1 MLNVNSDIQ
10 SMRSG
15 ASAATATSGI
25 NQPEVT
31 SALDLQLVKSTAPSA
46 SWTES
51 TALPTPPA
59 GHSLVTPSVA
69 EDVLSKLFGGISG
82 EVRSRTEGTEPQR
95 STQNASS
102 GYPYLSQVNNVDPQ
116 AMMMMVTLLSLDA
129 SAQKVASMKNS
140 NEIYTDGQNKALD
153 NKTLEFKKQLEEQQK
168 AEEKAQ
174 KSKILGQ
181 VFGWL
186 GVAVTA
192 IAAIFNPALW
202 AVVAVS
208 ATAMALQTAVD
219 VMGDKAPQALKTAA
233 QVFGGVSI
241 AASILTAGI
250 GGVSSLMSKV
260 GDVANKVG
268 DVANKVGSNIV
279 KTVTKLADVFVE
291 NVVSKVAATANGFTT
306 SARSIGTT
314 VLNNDSAQYSILAQL
329 SAYAVQNLT
338 RQSENLGESAKVEL
352 DKAAAELRNQ
362 ASYLQNASQ
371 LISDSA
377 RVNSRIVSGRV

>member
-59 GHSLVTPSVA
+59 GHSLVTPSAA

-168 AEEKAQ
+168 AEEKAH
-174 KSKILGQ
+174 KSKIVGQ

-192 IAAIFNPALW
+192 IAAIFTPALW

-250 GGVSSLMSKV
+250 GGVSSLMS
-260 GDVANKVG
+260 KVG

-352 DKAAAELRNQ
+352 DKAATELRNQ

>member
-10 SMRSG
+10 SMRFG

-268 DVANKVGSNIV
+268 SNIV

-371 LISDSA
+371 LISDTA

>member
-10 SMRSG
+10 SVMSG
-15 ASAATATSGI
+15 VSAATTTSGI
-25 NQPEVT
+25 NQPGGS
-31 SALDLQLVKSTAPSA
+31 SALDLQLVKSAAPSA

-51 TALPTPPA
+51 TALPKPPA
-59 GHSLVTPSVA
+59 GYSLVTPSVA
-69 EDVLSKLFGGISG
+69 EDVLSKLLGGISG
-82 EVRSRTEGTEPQR
+82 DVMSRTSGTEPQS
-95 STQNASS
+95 STQSTTS
-102 GYPYLSQVNNVDPQ
+102 GYPYLSQVNKVDPQ
-116 AMMMMVTLLSLDA
+116 TMMMMATLLSLDA

-140 NEIYTDGQNKALD
+140 NEIYKDGQNQALE

-174 KSKILGQ
+174 KSKIVGQ

-192 IAAIFNPALW
+192 VAAIFNPVLW

-233 QVFGGVSI
+233 QAFGGLSL
-241 AASILTAGI
+241 AAGILTAGI

-260 GDVANKVG
+260 GDVAG
-268 DVANKVGSNIV
+268 KVGSNIV
-279 KTVTKLADVFVE
+279 KAVTTLADTLVE
-291 NVVSKVAATANGFTT
+291 NVASKISAVANGLTT
-306 SARSIGTT
+306 SSRSIGTT
-314 VLNNDSAQYSILAQL
+314 VLNNDAANHNLL
-329 SAYAVQNLT
+329 SQISSFVVENLT
-338 RQSENLGESAKVEL
+338 RQSESLSQSAKAEL
-352 DKAAAELRNQ
+352 DKAALEVQNQ
-362 ASYLQNASQ
+362 ANYIQSASK

>member
-59 GHSLVTPSVA
+59 GHSLVTPSAA

-174 KSKILGQ
+174 KSKIVGQ

-268 DVANKVGSNIV
+268 SNIV

-329 SAYAVQNLT
+329 SAYEVQNLT

>member
-10 SMRSG
+10 SVMSG
-15 ASAATATSGI
+15 VSAATTTSGI
-25 NQPEVT
+25 NQPRGS
-31 SALDLQLVKSTAPSA
+31 SALDLQLVKSAAPSA

-82 EVRSRTEGTEPQR
+82 DVMSRTSGTEPQS
-95 STQNASS
+95 STQSTTS
-102 GYPYLSQVNNVDPQ
+102 GYPYLSQVNKVDPQ
-116 AMMMMVTLLSLDA
+116 TMMMMAT
-129 SAQKVASMKNS
+129 AQKVASMKNS
-140 NEIYTDGQNKALD
+140 NEIYKDGQNQALE

-174 KSKILGQ
+174 KSKIVGQ

-192 IAAIFNPALW
+192 VAAIFNPALW

-208 ATAMALQTAVD
+208 VTAMALQTAVD

-233 QVFGGVSI
+233 QAFGGLSL
-241 AASILTAGI
+241 AAGILTAGI

-260 GDVANKVG
+260 GDVAG
-268 DVANKVGSNIV
+268 KVGSNIV
-279 KTVTKLADVFVE
+279 KAVTTLADTLVE
-291 NVVSKVAATANGFTT
+291 NVASKISAVANGLTT
-306 SARSIGTT
+306 SSRSIGTT
-314 VLNNDSAQYSILAQL
+314 VLNNDAANHNLL
-329 SAYAVQNLT
+329 SQISSFVVENLT
-338 RQSENLGESAKVEL
+338 RQSESLSQSAKAEL
-352 DKAAAELRNQ
+352 DKAALEVQNQ
-362 ASYLQNASQ
+362 ANYIQSASK

>member
-268 DVANKVGSNIV
+268 SNIV

-371 LISDSA
+371 LISDSV

>member
-10 SMRSG
+10 SMRFG

-95 STQNASS
+95 STQNGSS

-268 DVANKVGSNIV
+268 SNIV

>member
-82 EVRSRTEGTEPQR
+82 EVRSRTQGTEPQR

-268 DVANKVGSNIV
+268 SNIV

>member
-1 MLNVNSDIQ
+1 
-10 SMRSG
+10 
-15 ASAATATSGI
+15 
-25 NQPEVT
+25 
-31 SALDLQLVKSTAPSA
+31 
-46 SWTES
+46 
-51 TALPTPPA
+51 
-59 GHSLVTPSVA
+59 
-69 EDVLSKLFGGISG
+69 
-82 EVRSRTEGTEPQR
+82 
-95 STQNASS
+95 
-102 GYPYLSQVNNVDPQ
+102 
-116 AMMMMVTLLSLDA
+116 VTLLSLDA

-268 DVANKVGSNIV
+268 SNIV

>member
-10 SMRSG
+10 SMRFG

-202 AVVAVS
+202 AVVVVS

-250 GGVSSLMSKV
+250 GGVSSLMS
-260 GDVANKVG
+260 KVG

>member
-174 KSKILGQ
+174 KSKIVGQ

-192 IAAIFNPALW
+192 IAAIFNPALL

-250 GGVSSLMSKV
+250 GGVSSLMS
-260 GDVANKVG
+260 KVG

>member
-10 SMRSG
+10 SMRFG

-186 GVAVTA
+186 CVAVTA

-250 GGVSSLMSKV
+250 GGVSSLMS
-260 GDVANKVG
+260 KVG

>member
-46 SWTES
+46 SGTES

-174 KSKILGQ
+174 KSKIVGQ

-268 DVANKVGSNIV
+268 SNIV
-279 KTVTKLADVFVE
+279 KAVTKLADVFVE

-314 VLNNDSAQYSILAQL
+314 VLNNDSAQYNILAQL

>member
-10 SMRSG
+10 SVMSG
-15 ASAATATSGI
+15 VSAATTTSGI
-25 NQPEVT
+25 NQPGGS
-31 SALDLQLVKSTAPSA
+31 SALDLQLVKSAAPLA

-82 EVRSRTEGTEPQR
+82 DVMSRTSGTEPQSSTR
-95 STQNASS
+95 STTS
-102 GYPYLSQVNNVDPQ
+102 GYPYLSQVNKVDPQ
-116 AMMMMVTLLSLDA
+116 TMMMMATRLSLDA

-140 NEIYTDGQNKALD
+140 NEIYKDGQNQALE

-174 KSKILGQ
+174 KSKIVGQ

-192 IAAIFNPALW
+192 VAAIFNPALW

-233 QVFGGVSI
+233 QAFGGLSL
-241 AASILTAGI
+241 AAGILTAGI

-260 GDVANKVG
+260 GDVAG
-268 DVANKVGSNIV
+268 KVGSNIV
-279 KTVTKLADVFVE
+279 KAVTTLADTLVE
-291 NVVSKVAATANGFTT
+291 NVASKISAVANGLTT
-306 SARSIGTT
+306 SSRSIGTT
-314 VLNNDSAQYSILAQL
+314 VLNNDAANHNLL
-329 SAYAVQNLT
+329 SQISSFVVENLT
-338 RQSENLGESAKVEL
+338 RQSESLSQSAKAEL
-352 DKAAAELRNQ
+352 DKAALEVQNQ
-362 ASYLQNASQ
+362 ANYIQSASK

>member
-10 SMRSG
+10 SVMSG
-15 ASAATATSGI
+15 VSAATTTSGI
-25 NQPEVT
+25 NQPGGS
-31 SALDLQLVKSTAPSA
+31 SALDLQLVKSAAPSA

-82 EVRSRTEGTEPQR
+82 DVMSRTSGTEPQS
-95 STQNASS
+95 STQSTTS
-102 GYPYLSQVNNVDPQ
+102 GYPYLSQVNKVDPQ
-116 AMMMMVTLLSLDA
+116 TMMMMATLLSLDA

-140 NEIYTDGQNKALD
+140 NEIYKDGQNQALE

-174 KSKILGQ
+174 KSKIVGQ

-192 IAAIFNPALW
+192 VAAIFNPALL

-233 QVFGGVSI
+233 QAFGGLSL
-241 AASILTAGI
+241 AAGILTAGI

-260 GDVANKVG
+260 GDVAG
-268 DVANKVGSNIV
+268 KVGSNIV
-279 KTVTKLADVFVE
+279 KAVTTLADTLVE
-291 NVVSKVAATANGFTT
+291 NVASKISAVANGLTT
-306 SARSIGTT
+306 SSRSIGTT
-314 VLNNDSAQYSILAQL
+314 VLNNDAANHNLL
-329 SAYAVQNLT
+329 SQISSFVVENLT
-338 RQSENLGESAKVEL
+338 RQSESLSQSAKAEL
-352 DKAAAELRNQ
+352 DKAALEVQNQ
-362 ASYLQNASQ
+362 ANYIQSASK

>member
-116 AMMMMVTLLSLDA
+116 AMMMMATLLSLDA
-129 SAQKVASMKNS
+129 SAQRVASMKNS
-140 NEIYTDGQNKALD
+140 NEIYADGQNKALD

-268 DVANKVGSNIV
+268 SNIV

>member
-268 DVANKVGSNIV
+268 SNIV

-377 RVNSRIVSGRV
+377 RVNSRI

>member
-59 GHSLVTPSVA
+59 GHSLVTPSAA

-82 EVRSRTEGTEPQR
+82 EVRSRTEGTESQR

-174 KSKILGQ
+174 KSKIVGQ

-250 GGVSSLMSKV
+250 GGVSSLMS
-260 GDVANKVG
+260 KVG

>member
-10 SMRSG
+10 SVMSG
-15 ASAATATSGI
+15 VSAATTTSGI
-25 NQPEVT
+25 NQPGGS
-31 SALDLQLVKSTAPSA
+31 SALDLQLVKSAAPSA

-82 EVRSRTEGTEPQR
+82 DVMSRTSGTEPQS
-95 STQNASS
+95 STQSTTS
-102 GYPYLSQVNNVDPQ
+102 GYPYLSQVNKVDPQ
-116 AMMMMVTLLSLDA
+116 TMMMMATLLSLDA

-140 NEIYTDGQNKALD
+140 NEIYKDGQNQALE

-174 KSKILGQ
+174 KSKIVGQ

-192 IAAIFNPALW
+192 VAAIFNPALC

-233 QVFGGVSI
+233 QAFGGLSL
-241 AASILTAGI
+241 AAGILTAGI

-260 GDVANKVG
+260 GDVAG
-268 DVANKVGSNIV
+268 KVGSNIV
-279 KTVTKLADVFVE
+279 KAVTTLADTLVE
-291 NVVSKVAATANGFTT
+291 NVASKISAVANGLTT
-306 SARSIGTT
+306 SSRSIGTT
-314 VLNNDSAQYSILAQL
+314 VLNNDAANHNLL
-329 SAYAVQNLT
+329 SQISSFVVENLT
-338 RQSENLGESAKVEL
+338 RQSESLSQSAKAEL
-352 DKAAAELRNQ
+352 DKAALEVQNQ
-362 ASYLQNASQ
+362 ANYIQSASK

>member
-10 SMRSG
+10 SMMSG

-268 DVANKVGSNIV
+268 SNIV

>member
-59 GHSLVTPSVA
+59 GHSLVTPSAA

-174 KSKILGQ
+174 KSKIVGQ

-268 DVANKVGSNIV
+268 SNIV

-291 NVVSKVAATANGFTT
+291 NLVSKVAATANGFTT

>member
-10 SMRSG
+10 SVMSG
-15 ASAATATSGI
+15 VSAATTTSGI
-25 NQPEVT
+25 NQPGGS
-31 SALDLQLVKSTAPSA
+31 SALDLQLVRSAAPSA

-82 EVRSRTEGTEPQR
+82 DVMSRTSGTEPQS
-95 STQNASS
+95 STQSTTS
-102 GYPYLSQVNNVDPQ
+102 GYPYLSQVNKVDPQ
-116 AMMMMVTLLSLDA
+116 TMMMMATLLSLDA

-140 NEIYTDGQNKALD
+140 NEIYKDGQNQALE

-174 KSKILGQ
+174 KSKIVGQ

-192 IAAIFNPALW
+192 VAAIFNPALW

-233 QVFGGVSI
+233 QAFGGLSL
-241 AASILTAGI
+241 AAGILTAGI

-260 GDVANKVG
+260 GDVAG
-268 DVANKVGSNIV
+268 KVGSNIV
-279 KTVTKLADVFVE
+279 KAVTTLADTLVE
-291 NVVSKVAATANGFTT
+291 NVASKISAVANGLTT
-306 SARSIGTT
+306 SSRSIGTT
-314 VLNNDSAQYSILAQL
+314 VLNNDAANHNLL
-329 SAYAVQNLT
+329 SQISSFVVENLT
-338 RQSENLGESAKVEL
+338 RQSESLSQSAKAEL
-352 DKAAAELRNQ
+352 DKAALEVQNQ
-362 ASYLQNASQ
+362 ANYIQSASK

>member
-10 SMRSG
+10 SVMSG
-15 ASAATATSGI
+15 VSAATTTSGI
-25 NQPEVT
+25 NQPGGS
-31 SALDLQLVKSTAPSA
+31 SALDLQLVKSAAPSA

-82 EVRSRTEGTEPQR
+82 DVMSRTSGTEPQS
-95 STQNASS
+95 STQSTTS
-102 GYPYLSQVNNVDPQ
+102 GYPYLSQVNKVDPQ
-116 AMMMMVTLLSLDA
+116 TMMMMATLLSLDA

-140 NEIYTDGQNKALD
+140 NEIYKDGQNQALE

-174 KSKILGQ
+174 KSKIVGQ

-192 IAAIFNPALW
+192 VAAIFNPALW

-233 QVFGGVSI
+233 QAFGGLSL
-241 AASILTAGI
+241 AAGILTAGI
-250 GGVSSLMSKV
+250 GGVSSIMSKV
-260 GDVANKVG
+260 GDVAG
-268 DVANKVGSNIV
+268 KVGSNIV
-279 KTVTKLADVFVE
+279 KAVTTLADTLVE
-291 NVVSKVAATANGFTT
+291 NVASKISAVANGLTT
-306 SARSIGTT
+306 SSRSIGTT
-314 VLNNDSAQYSILAQL
+314 VLNNDAANHNLL
-329 SAYAVQNLT
+329 SQISSFVVENLT
-338 RQSENLGESAKVEL
+338 RQSESLSQSAKAEL
-352 DKAAAELRNQ
+352 DKAALEVQNQ
-362 ASYLQNASQ
+362 ANYIQSASK

>member
-82 EVRSRTEGTEPQR
+82 EVRSRTEGTEPQC

-268 DVANKVGSNIV
+268 SNIV

>member
-1 MLNVNSDIQ
+1 MLNVNNDIQ
-10 SMRSG
+10 SVRSG

-25 NQPEVT
+25 NQSEVT

-59 GHSLVTPSVA
+59 GHSLVTPSAA
-69 EDVLSKLFGGISG
+69 EDVLSKLFGGISC
-82 EVRSRTEGTEPQR
+82 EVTSRTEGTEPQR

-116 AMMMMVTLLSLDA
+116 AMMMMATLLSLDA
-129 SAQKVASMKNS
+129 SAQRVASMKNS
-140 NEIYTDGQNKALD
+140 NEIYADGQNKALD

-174 KSKILGQ
+174 KSKIVGQ

-186 GVAVTA
+186 GVAATA

-202 AVVAVS
+202 AVVAIS

-219 VMGDKAPQALKTAA
+219 VMGDDAPQALKTAA
-233 QVFGGVSI
+233 QAFGGLSL
-241 AASILTAGI
+241 AAGILTAGI
-250 GGVSSLMSKV
+250 GGVSSLIS
-260 GDVANKVG
+260 KVG

-279 KTVTKLADVFVE
+279 KVVTTLADTFVD
-291 NVVSKVAATANGFTT
+291 NVASKISAVANGLTT
-306 SARSIGTT
+306 SSRSIGTT
-314 VLNNDSAQYSILAQL
+314 VLNNDAAYYNVLSQVSAF
-329 SAYAVQNLT
+329 AVENLT
-338 RQSENLGESAKVEL
+338 RQSEYLSQSAK
-352 DKAAAELRNQ
+352 AELEKATLELQNQ
-362 ASYLQNASQ
+362 ANYIQSASQ
-371 LISDSA
+371 LMSDSA
-377 RVNSRIVSGRV
+377 RVNIRIVSGRV

>member
-10 SMRSG
+10 SVMSG
-15 ASAATATSGI
+15 VSAATTTSGI
-25 NQPEVT
+25 NQPGGS
-31 SALDLQLVKSTAPSA
+31 SALDLQLVKSAAPSA

-69 EDVLSKLFGGISG
+69 EDVLSKLFGSISG
-82 EVRSRTEGTEPQR
+82 DVMSRTSGTEPQS
-95 STQNASS
+95 STQSTTS
-102 GYPYLSQVNNVDPQ
+102 GYPYLSQVNKVDPQ
-116 AMMMMVTLLSLDA
+116 TMMMMATLLSLDA

-140 NEIYTDGQNKALD
+140 NEIYKDGQNQALE

-174 KSKILGQ
+174 KSKIVGQ

-192 IAAIFNPALW
+192 VAAIFNPTLW

-233 QVFGGVSI
+233 QAFGGLSL
-241 AASILTAGI
+241 AAGILTAGI

-260 GDVANKVG
+260 GDVAG
-268 DVANKVGSNIV
+268 KVGSNIV
-279 KTVTKLADVFVE
+279 KAVTTLADTLVE
-291 NVVSKVAATANGFTT
+291 NVASKISAVANGLTT
-306 SARSIGTT
+306 SSRSIGTT
-314 VLNNDSAQYSILAQL
+314 VLNNDAANHNLL
-329 SAYAVQNLT
+329 SQISSFVVENLT
-338 RQSENLGESAKVEL
+338 RQSESLSQSAKAEL
-352 DKAAAELRNQ
+352 DKAALEVQNQ
-362 ASYLQNASQ
+362 ANYIQSASK

>member
-10 SMRSG
+10 SMRFG

-31 SALDLQLVKSTAPSA
+31 SAPDLQLVKSTAPSA

-268 DVANKVGSNIV
+268 SNIV

>member
-192 IAAIFNPALW
+192 IAAIFNPVLW

-250 GGVSSLMSKV
+250 GGVSSLMS
-260 GDVANKVG
+260 KVG

-352 DKAAAELRNQ
+352 DKAATELRNQ

>member
-46 SWTES
+46 SWTEN

-59 GHSLVTPSVA
+59 GHSLVTPSAA

-174 KSKILGQ
+174 KSKIVGQ

-250 GGVSSLMSKV
+250 GGVSSLMS
-260 GDVANKVG
+260 KVG

>member
-1 MLNVNSDIQ
+1 MLNINSDIQ

-59 GHSLVTPSVA
+59 GHSLVTPSAA

-102 GYPYLSQVNNVDPQ
+102 GYPYLSQVNNVNPQ

-174 KSKILGQ
+174 KSKIVGQ

-250 GGVSSLMSKV
+250 GGVSSLMS
-260 GDVANKVG
+260 KVG

>member
-10 SMRSG
+10 SVMSG
-15 ASAATATSGI
+15 VSAATTTSGI
-25 NQPEVT
+25 NQPGGS
-31 SALDLQLVKSTAPSA
+31 SALDLQLVKSSAPSA

-82 EVRSRTEGTEPQR
+82 DVMSRTSGTEPQS
-95 STQNASS
+95 STQSTTS
-102 GYPYLSQVNNVDPQ
+102 GYPYLSQVNKVDPQ
-116 AMMMMVTLLSLDA
+116 TMMMMATLLSLDA

-140 NEIYTDGQNKALD
+140 NEIYKDGQNQALE

-174 KSKILGQ
+174 KSKIVGQ

-192 IAAIFNPALW
+192 VAAIFNPVLW

-233 QVFGGVSI
+233 QAFGGLSL
-241 AASILTAGI
+241 AAGILTAGI

-260 GDVANKVG
+260 GDVAG
-268 DVANKVGSNIV
+268 KVGSNIV
-279 KTVTKLADVFVE
+279 KAVTTLADTLVE
-291 NVVSKVAATANGFTT
+291 NVASKISAVANGLTT
-306 SARSIGTT
+306 SSRSIGTT
-314 VLNNDSAQYSILAQL
+314 VLNNDAANHNLL
-329 SAYAVQNLT
+329 SQISSFVVENLT
-338 RQSENLGESAKVEL
+338 RQSESLSQSAKAEL
-352 DKAAAELRNQ
+352 DKAALEVQNQ
-362 ASYLQNASQ
+362 ANYIQSASK